1 MHIRN
6 INSYDS
12 SKLLES
18 LSKWTTFILF
28 LDFSWLEAMRYL
40 VKDKS
45 QQAVVIN
52 IQYKQ
57 IPGGPLDPGYRHCS
71 VEYRVGCRWRVL
83 QWQWCICSIIFVLPH
98 CSPPPLEISKLPPHH
113 LALLLVLSWSQTVA
127 GNIIKIFARQVTMK
141 CHHKVKKHGNTT
153 RILE

>member
-1 MHIRN
+1 
-6 INSYDS
+6 
-12 SKLLES
+12 
-18 LSKWTTFILF
+18 
-28 LDFSWLEAMRYL
+28 MRYL

-57 IPGGPLDPGYRHCS
+57 IPGGPLDPCYSHCS
-71 VEYRVGCRWRVL
+71 VESTEWAVGGGY
-83 QWQWCICSIIFVLPH
+83 CSAEYLFHYI
-98 CSPPPLEISKLPPHH
+98 CSPPPLELEISKLPPHH

-153 RILE
+153 QILECIMTQFAQSYDDF

>member
-83 QWQWCICSIIFVLPH
+83 QCRVFVPLYLFST
-98 CSPPPLEISKLPPHH
+98 SPPPLELEISKLPPHH
-113 LALLLVLSWSQTVA
+113 LALLLLLSWSQTVA

-141 CHHKVKKHGNTT
+141 CHHKVKKHGNMT

>member
-57 IPGGPLDPGYRHCS
+57 IPGGPLDPCYSHCS
-71 VEYRVGCRWRVL
+71 VEKSTEWAV
-83 QWQWCICSIIFVLPH
+83 
-98 CSPPPLEISKLPPHH
+98 
-113 LALLLVLSWSQTVA
+113 
-127 GNIIKIFARQVTMK
+127 NI
-141 CHHKVKKHGNTT
+141 
-153 RILE
+153 